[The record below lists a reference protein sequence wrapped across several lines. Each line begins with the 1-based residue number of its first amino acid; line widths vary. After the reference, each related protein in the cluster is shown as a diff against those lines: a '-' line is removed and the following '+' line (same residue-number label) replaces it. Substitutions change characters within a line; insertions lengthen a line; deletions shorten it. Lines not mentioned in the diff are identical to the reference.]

1 MKKCRTPIRFVRQ
14 NWKRR
19 NGEGNTEKAL
29 SVTKTLSVEITEQTG
44 VESSFEEGNIND
56 YLVQVMRD

>member
-1 MKKCRTPIRFVRQ
+1 M
-14 NWKRR
+14 
-19 NGEGNTEKAL
+19 EKEILKNAL

-56 YLVQVMRD
+56 YLVQVMKETKGIKKK

>member
-1 MKKCRTPIRFVRQ
+1 MKKCRTPIRFLD
-14 NWKRR
+14 KI
-19 NGEGNTEKAL
+19 GTAAMEKEILKNAL

-44 VESSFEEGNIND
+44 VESSFKEGNIND

>member
-1 MKKCRTPIRFVRQ
+1 LLDKI
-14 NWKRR
+14 
-19 NGEGNTEKAL
+19 GNAAMEKEILKNAL

-56 YLVQVMRD
+56 Y